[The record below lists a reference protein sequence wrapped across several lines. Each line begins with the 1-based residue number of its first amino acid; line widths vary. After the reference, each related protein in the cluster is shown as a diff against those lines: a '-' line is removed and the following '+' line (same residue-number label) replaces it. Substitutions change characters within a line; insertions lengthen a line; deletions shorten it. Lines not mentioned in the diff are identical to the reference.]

1 MTTTLERSL
10 SRASS
15 VSIPVSSPQLY
26 VHREISPPA
35 ESDPALWHIHDRINQ
50 LDSRISELRSTVLTK
65 DGYVDRRNREDEY
78 IRREFEA
85 HRAIAGRID
94 VNVSLL
100 RTDVDQLKLALT
112 QLKSNVGQ
120 LGTDAMFIR
129 SDVDRLQK
137 SVQQVQAD
145 LEALQSD
152 VCSCHVE
159 ISKLHASVSQIRTDL
174 LTLQHDTSRH
184 LNSVSN
190 RFSLMEA
197 RMTQMDRVRFN
208 SLAYTIHAPITP
220 VPKIEDDGT
229 LRYPDYF
236 PSTVWRFWCLKK
248 RSRIHRLVELAEFYE
263 LGGYQHWGRM
273 HYDGLPPD
281 DSDSSDSSERPSNLT
296 RAEAARQYPEA
307 CHQALAATL
316 GLVYYKIRKEVG
328 EGPNSRIQRPP
339 KRLPEEMASTSSNSK
354 QKPAKVARRPGNV
367 SPTMLHKLVTGAP
380 SVASKSVV
388 SEEQDRLGWRVS
400 SSEISDETMS
410 KLKGILSDEV
420 NALLRAVERGK
431 FHFKPSKSEQLNMS
445 PTESKRDALKAES
458 PEEAAPEDEVRT
470 VSTELISPIL
480 VKDEVAKDEASAK
493 DEVHLPDTSSS
504 VT

>member
-15 VSIPVSSPQLY
+15 VSIPVSSPLIS
-26 VHREISPPA
+26 VHREITPPA
-35 ESDPALWHIHDRINQ
+35 VSDPALWHIHDRINQ
-50 LDSRISELRSTVLTK
+50 LDARVSELRSTVLTK
-65 DGYVDRRNREDEY
+65 DGYVDRRNREDQY

-100 RTDVDQLKLALT
+100 RTDVDQLKLGLS
-112 QLKSNVGQ
+112 QLKSHLGQ
-120 LGTDAMFIR
+120 LGTGAVFLR

-137 SVQQVQAD
+137 SVQQVQVNLD
-145 LEALQSD
+145 TLQSD
-152 VCSCHVE
+152 VCGCHVE
-159 ISKLHASVSQIRTDL
+159 ISKLHTVVSQIRTDL
-174 LTLQHDTSRH
+174 MTLQHDTSRH
-184 LNSVSN
+184 LSSVSN
-190 RFSLMEA
+190 RLSLMEA
-197 RMTQMDRVRFN
+197 RQAQMDRVRFN
-208 SLAYTIHAPITP
+208 SLAYTIHAPINP

-236 PSTVWRFWCLKK
+236 PPTVWRFWCLKK

-273 HYDGLPPD
+273 HHDGMLPD
-281 DSDSSDSSERPSNLT
+281 DSDSSDSSERSSNLT
-296 RAEAARQYPEA
+296 RAEAARLYPEA

-328 EGPNSRIQRPP
+328 EGPNSRIYRPP
-339 KRLPEEMASTSSNSK
+339 KRLPEEMASTSSAPK
-354 QKPAKVARRPGNV
+354 QKPAKVARRPGDL
-367 SPTMLHKLVTGAP
+367 SPTMLHKLVTGVP

-400 SSEISDETMS
+400 PSEISDETMS

-420 NALLRAVERGK
+420 NALLRAVERGRL
-431 FHFKPSKSEQLNMS
+431 HFKPSRSEQLNMS

-458 PEEAAPEDEVRT
+458 PEEAAPEDEIRT
-470 VSTELISPIL
+470 VSTELISPVL
-480 VKDEVAKDEASAK
+480 AK
-493 DEVHLPDTSSS
+493 DEVHIPDTSSP